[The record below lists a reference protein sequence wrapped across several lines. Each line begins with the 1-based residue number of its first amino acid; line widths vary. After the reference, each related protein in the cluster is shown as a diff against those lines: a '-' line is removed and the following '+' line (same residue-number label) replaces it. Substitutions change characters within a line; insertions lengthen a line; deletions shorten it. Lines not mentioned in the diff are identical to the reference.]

1 MMRGSHKVPRLKG
14 RQLSI
19 ASPIAVTGEIAPD
32 RVTGASGKLPL
43 PRLFAGDLSGAGME
57 LN

>member
-1 MMRGSHKVPRLKG
+1 MTRDSHKVPRLKG

-19 ASPIAVTGEIAPD
+19 ASPIAVAGEIAPD
-32 RVTGASGKLPL
+32 GVAGASGKLPL
-43 PRLFAGDLSGAGME
+43 PGLFAGTLSCACLE

>member
-1 MMRGSHKVPRLKG
+1 MTRDSHKVRQLKG

-19 ASPIAVTGEIAPD
+19 ACPIAVAGEIALIT
-32 RVTGASGKLPL
+32 VTGASGKLPL
-43 PRLFAGDLSGAGME
+43 PRLFAGGLSGAGME

>member
-1 MMRGSHKVPRLKG
+1 MTRDSHKVRRLKG

-19 ASPIAVTGEIAPD
+19 ACPIAVAGEIAFIT
-32 RVTGASGKLPL
+32 VTGASGKLPL